1 MNSQRVLLT
10 TADGDFTAVLTER
23 GLAGLDFPRRSRT
36 PPAPIESLPPQPRKW
51 AQMTAKAL
59 NRALAGQNVAALPPL
74 DESEATDFQRTVWQA
89 LRAIP
94 AGSTRSYA
102 EIAASVGRPRA
113 FRAVGQACG
122 ANPIPV
128 LTPCHRA
135 VAAGGGLGGFSGG
148 LEWKQRLLER
158 ERQAA

>member
-10 TADGDFTAVLTER
+10 TADGDFTAALTER
-23 GLAGLDFPRRSRT
+23 GLAGLDFPRGSRT
-36 PPAPIESLPPQPRKW
+36 STASIESLPPQTRKW
-51 AQMTAKAL
+51 AQMTARAL
-59 NRALAGQNVAALPPL
+59 GRALAGKTLSALPPL
-74 DESEATDFQRTVWQA
+74 DESEATDFQRAVWQA

-135 VAAGGGLGGFSGG
+135 VATGGGLGGFSGG
-148 LEWKQRLLER
+148 LEWKRRLLER

>member
-1 MNSQRVLLT
+1 MNSQRVLLA
-10 TADGDFTAVLTER
+10 TADGDFAAVFSEG
-23 GLAGLDFPRRSRT
+23 GLAGLDFPRKSR
-36 PPAPIESLPPQPRKW
+36 PPVVAIESLPPQPRKW
-51 AQMTAKAL
+51 AQMTARAL
-59 NRALAGQNVAALPPL
+59 ARALAGKTLTALPPL
-74 DESEATDFQRTVWQA
+74 DESAGTDFQRAVWQA

-94 AGSTRSYA
+94 AGSTRSYS

-135 VAAGGGLGGFSGG
+135 VATGGGLGGFSGG
-148 LEWKQRLLER
+148 LDWKRRLLER